1 MGFWPDKSVIVLQY
15 TQNLINLAEKIK
27 GMAIAQ
33 LVNFNRKSI
42 YILTLVKVKKKGEI
56 FFHPDRRQLEESF
69 QNKIQFYQLSV
80 AFWALDR
87 PLLPFW
93 FCPIHSEWAD
103 DRLKWDNKHQEPQH
117 CTVIL
122 SSLLRLQLPSLCQQL
137 PQIPFKKSF

>member
-1 MGFWPDKSVIVLQY
+1 
-15 TQNLINLAEKIK
+15 
-27 GMAIAQ
+27 MAIAQ

-87 PLLPFW
+87 PLLLF
-93 FCPIHSEWAD
+93 
-103 DRLKWDNKHQEPQH
+103 
-117 CTVIL
+117 
-122 SSLLRLQLPSLCQQL
+122 
-137 PQIPFKKSF
+137 